1 MKLKNKP
8 QVYFEYPG
16 NLKTLDLATMVQLYR
31 MRGEPFEVEPGEII
45 ACALTKKLLK
55 SSKKWFGLHYSQK
68 AWDSLL
74 TTNSG
79 GFPLTNVEL
88 NILGLVH
95 SPPVEPMGRSFVENN
110 CDVLPQLAFLI
121 INDLKQFGFL
131 EEDENEL
138 IITPTG
144 TKALDGIARRLYE
157 RKFLPEMLI
166 YYKEQPTGSIGDA
179 QDKQI
184 RLF

>member
-1 MKLKNKP
+1 VKFKAKT
-8 QVYFEYPG
+8 QAFFEYPG

-31 MRGEPFEVEPGEII
+31 MRGEPYETKSGEII

-55 SSKKWFGLHYSQK
+55 SSKNWFGLHYSQK
-68 AWDSLL
+68 AWDTLL

-79 GFPLTNVEL
+79 GFPLTKVEL

-131 EEDENEL
+131 QEDDNEL
-138 IITPTG
+138 IITPSG
-144 TKALDGIARRLYE
+144 TKALDGIARRVFE
-157 RKFLPEMLI
+157 RKFLPEMLS
-166 YYKEQPTGSIGDA
+166 YYKEQPGGHSEPS
-179 QDKQI
+179 DKQI